1 MVFLISGIIM
11 LIGAIIILISASFK
25 DSAVKDSLIML
36 CFVIILIAG
45 VFGFGLLG
53 NFLTVKTIYE
63 PDNLAKIYFLE
74 DSSVVL
80 IKATA
85 ENKVITDYYT
95 VKQITPDTKVFT
107 EYQKNSYGRVIVS
120 RTVIQLGDK
129 YISVLSQ

>member
-1 MVFLISGIIM
+1 M

-45 VFGFGLLG
+45 VFGAGLLG